1 MTGRDMKKLN
11 AHDIQQYRTILL
23 FTCTI
28 GVWFVFHVSFT
39 NGVLFTPR
47 NLSALAVQ
55 MTVTTILAVGMTWLL
70 VAREI
75 DLSVGATLSLV
86 MVVTFQMFLQGQ
98 GSLLLVI
105 PAVLVLGTIV
115 GILQGAVRVF
125 IGVPSFVVTLA
136 GFSWIRGASYII
148 SDGQTRSGA
157 PDAYYAISNSFIS
170 PGFSVGLVAIMAV
183 YIIFRLLRSRR
194 QMQDSGPAPLSL
206 LLLIAFATVMACV
219 MAWAFYSWRGMP
231 YPVILMAAV
240 VLLSDWISRDT
251 TFGRYIYAIGGNPE
265 AARRSGIPVPVIT
278 LGLFAIMGFLAGVA
292 ATVQGSLLDAAPPNI
307 GELLALSAISAA
319 VIGGTNLFGGYGSIP
334 GTVGGAL
341 LMASIANGLS
351 LAGVNTF
358 YQMVATGLIL
368 VVAVSIDS
376 ITRKR
381 SQERVS

>member
-1 MTGRDMKKLN
+1 MRKLST
-11 AHDIQQYRTILL
+11 HDIQQYRTILL

-28 GVWFVFHVSFT
+28 GVWFVFHVFFT

-194 QMQDSGPAPLSL
+194 QLQDSGPAPLSL
-206 LLLIAFATVMACV
+206 LLLIAFAAVMAGV

-265 AARRSGIPVPVIT
+265 AARRSGIPVLVIT

>member
-1 MTGRDMKKLN
+1 MKKLN

-28 GVWFVFHVSFT
+28 AVWFVFHVFFT

-86 MVVTFQMFLQGQ
+86 MVVTFQMFLQGY

-105 PAVLVLGTIV
+105 PAVLLLGTIV
-115 GILQGAVRVF
+115 GTLQGAVRVF

-170 PGFSVGLVAIMAV
+170 PGLSVALLAIMAA

-194 QMQDSGPAPLSL
+194 QMQDSAPAPLSL
-206 LLLIAFATVMACV
+206 LLLIAFAAVMAGV

-240 VLLSDWISRDT
+240 VLLIDWISRDT

-265 AARRSGIPVPVIT
+265 AARRSGIPVLVIT

>member
-1 MTGRDMKKLN
+1 
-11 AHDIQQYRTILL
+11 
-23 FTCTI
+23 
-28 GVWFVFHVSFT
+28 
-39 NGVLFTPR
+39 
-47 NLSALAVQ
+47 
-55 MTVTTILAVGMTWLL
+55 MTWLL

-86 MVVTFQMFLQGQ
+86 LVVTFQMFADGANA
-98 GSLLLVI
+98 LLIAI
-105 PAVLVLGTIV
+105 PLVLVLGTIV
-115 GILQGAVRVF
+115 GLLQGAVRVF

-136 GFSWIRGASYII
+136 GFSWIRGLSYII
-148 SDGQTRSGA
+148 SDGQTLSGA
-157 PDAYYAISNSFIS
+157 PDAYYTISNGYIP
-170 PGFSVGLVAIMAV
+170 PGLSVGLVALMAV
-183 YIIFRLLRSRR
+183 YIAIRLLRSQR
-194 QMQDSGPAPLSL
+194 QTSGNGSMSSSFIIL
-206 LLLIAFATVMACV
+206 LGFTAVMAGV
-219 MAWAFYSWRGMP
+219 MAWAFHGWRGMP
-231 YPVILMAAV
+231 YPVVLMAAV

-265 AARRSGIPVPVIT
+265 AARRSGIPVPLIT

-358 YQMVATGLIL
+358 YQMIATGIIL

>member
-1 MTGRDMKKLN
+1 MKKLN

-28 GVWFVFHVSFT
+28 GVWFVFHVFFT

-47 NLSALAVQ
+47 NLSALTVQ

-194 QMQDSGPAPLSL
+194 QMQDSGPVRLSL

-251 TFGRYIYAIGGNPE
+251 TFGMYIYAIGGNPE

>member
-1 MTGRDMKKLN
+1 MKKLN

-28 GVWFVFHVSFT
+28 GVWFVFHVFFT

-86 MVVTFQMFLQGQ
+86 MVVTFQMFLQGY

-115 GILQGAVRVF
+115 GTLQGAVRVF

-170 PGFSVGLVAIMAV
+170 PGLSVALVAIMAA
-183 YIIFRLLRSRR
+183 YIIFRLFRSRR
-194 QMQDSGPAPLSL
+194 QMQDSAPAPLSL
-206 LLLIAFATVMACV
+206 LLLIAFAAVMACV

-265 AARRSGIPVPVIT
+265 AARRAGIPVLVIT

-319 VIGGTNLFGGYGSIP
+319 VIGGTNLFGGYGSVP

-358 YQMVATGLIL
+358 YQMIATGIIL

>member
-1 MTGRDMKKLN
+1 MKKLN

-28 GVWFVFHVSFT
+28 GVWFVFHVFFT

-170 PGFSVGLVAIMAV
+170 AGFSVGLVAIMAV

-368 VVAVSIDS
+368 IVAVSIDS

>member
-1 MTGRDMKKLN
+1 MKKLN

-28 GVWFVFHVSFT
+28 GVWFVFHVFFT

-105 PAVLVLGTIV
+105 PVVLVLGTIV

-194 QMQDSGPAPLSL
+194 QMQDSGPVPLSL

>member
-1 MTGRDMKKLN
+1 MKKLN
-11 AHDIQQYRTILL
+11 THDIQQYRTILL

-28 GVWFVFHVSFT
+28 SVWFVFHAFLT

-86 MVVTFQMFLQGQ
+86 MVVTFQLFLQVHS
-98 GSLLLVI
+98 SLLVVI
-105 PAVLVLGTIV
+105 PAVLMLAIIV
-115 GILQGAVRVF
+115 GLLQGAVRVF

-157 PDAYYAISNSFIS
+157 PDAYYAISNSFIP
-170 PGFSVGLVAIMAV
+170 PGISVGLVAVMAA
-183 YIIFRLLRSRR
+183 YIIFRLLRSR
-194 QMQDSGPAPLSL
+194 QHMQGSGAIPLSL
-206 LLLIAFATVMACV
+206 IALITFSTVMACI

-240 VLLSDWISRDT
+240 VFLSDWISRDT
-251 TFGRYIYAIGGNPE
+251 TFGRYIYALGGNPE
-265 AARRSGIPVPVIT
+265 AARRSGIPVRLIT

-358 YQMVATGLIL
+358 YQMIATGIIL

-376 ITRKR
+376 IARKR

>member
-28 GVWFVFHVSFT
+28 GVWFVFHVFFT

>member
-28 GVWFVFHVSFT
+28 GVWFVFHVFFT

-98 GSLLLVI
+98 GSLLFVI

-334 GTVGGAL
+334 GTIGGAL

-358 YQMVATGLIL
+358 YQLVATGLIL

>member
-1 MTGRDMKKLN
+1 MKKLN

-28 GVWFVFHVSFT
+28 GVWFVFHVFFT

-86 MVVTFQMFLQGQ
+86 MVVTFQIFLQGY

-115 GILQGAVRVF
+115 GTLQGAVRVF

-170 PGFSVGLVAIMAV
+170 PGLSVALVAIMAA
-183 YIIFRLLRSRR
+183 YIIFRLFRSRR
-194 QMQDSGPAPLSL
+194 QMQDSAPAPLSL
-206 LLLIAFATVMACV
+206 LLLIAFAAVMAGV

-265 AARRSGIPVPVIT
+265 AARRSGIPVLVIT

>member
-1 MTGRDMKKLN
+1 MRKLST
-11 AHDIQQYRTILL
+11 HDIQQYRTIFL
-23 FTCTI
+23 FACTI
-28 GVWFVFHVSFT
+28 GVWFVFHAFLT
-39 NGVLFTPR
+39 KGVLFTPR
-47 NLSALAVQ
+47 NLSALSVQ

-86 MVVTFQMFLQGQ
+86 MVVTFQMFAD
-98 GSLLLVI
+98 GSNASLAAIPLVL
-105 PAVLVLGTIV
+105 ALGTIV
-115 GILQGAVRVF
+115 GLLQGAVGY
-125 IGVPSFVVTLA
+125 IPPS
-136 GFSWIRGASYII
+136 I
-148 SDGQTRSGA
+148 S
-157 PDAYYAISNSFIS
+157 I
-170 PGFSVGLVAIMAV
+170 GLVALMAV
-183 YIIFRLLRSRR
+183 YIAIRLLRSQR
-194 QMQDSGPAPLSL
+194 QMSSNGSISSSFIML
-206 LLLIAFATVMACV
+206 LGFAVVMAGV

-231 YPVILMAAV
+231 YPVLLMAAV
-240 VLLSDWISRDT
+240 VLFSDWISRDT
-251 TFGRYIYAIGGNPE
+251 TFGRYVYAIGGNPE
-265 AARRSGIPVPVIT
+265 AARRAGIPVHFIT

-358 YQMVATGLIL
+358 YQMIATGIIL
-368 VVAVSIDS
+368 VVAVAIDS

>member
-1 MTGRDMKKLN
+1 
-11 AHDIQQYRTILL
+11 
-23 FTCTI
+23 
-28 GVWFVFHVSFT
+28 
-39 NGVLFTPR
+39 
-47 NLSALAVQ
+47 
-55 MTVTTILAVGMTWLL
+55 
-70 VAREI
+70 
-75 DLSVGATLSLV
+75 
-86 MVVTFQMFLQGQ
+86 
-98 GSLLLVI
+98 
-105 PAVLVLGTIV
+105 
-115 GILQGAVRVF
+115 
-125 IGVPSFVVTLA
+125 
-136 GFSWIRGASYII
+136 
-148 SDGQTRSGA
+148 
-157 PDAYYAISNSFIS
+157 
-170 PGFSVGLVAIMAV
+170 
-183 YIIFRLLRSRR
+183 
-194 QMQDSGPAPLSL
+194 
-206 LLLIAFATVMACV
+206 

>member
-1 MTGRDMKKLN
+1 MKKLN

-23 FTCTI
+23 FICTI

-265 AARRSGIPVPVIT
+265 AARRSGIPVPLIT

>member
-1 MTGRDMKKLN
+1 MKKLN

-28 GVWFVFHVSFT
+28 GVWFVFHVFFT

-194 QMQDSGPAPLSL
+194 QLQDSGPAPLSL
-206 LLLIAFATVMACV
+206 LLLIAFAAVMAGV

-265 AARRSGIPVPVIT
+265 AARRSGIPVLVIT

>member
-1 MTGRDMKKLN
+1 MRKLST
-11 AHDIQQYRTILL
+11 HDIQQYRTILL
-23 FTCTI
+23 FACTI
-28 GVWFVFHVSFT
+28 GVWFVFHAFLT
-39 NGVLFTPR
+39 KGVLFTPR
-47 NLSALAVQ
+47 NLSALSVQ

-86 MVVTFQMFLQGQ
+86 LVVTFQMFADGANA
-98 GSLLLVI
+98 LLAAI
-105 PAVLVLGTIV
+105 PLVLVLGTIV
-115 GILQGAVRVF
+115 GLLQGAVRVF

-136 GFSWIRGASYII
+136 GFSWIRGLSYII
-148 SDGQTRSGA
+148 SDGQTLSGA
-157 PDAYYAISNSFIS
+157 PEAYYTISNGYIP
-170 PGFSVGLVAIMAV
+170 PGLSVGLVALMAV
-183 YIIFRLLRSRR
+183 YIAIRLLRSQR
-194 QMQDSGPAPLSL
+194 QTSGNGSMSSSFIIL
-206 LLLIAFATVMACV
+206 LGFTAVMAGV
-219 MAWAFYSWRGMP
+219 MAWAFYGWRGMP
-231 YPVILMAAV
+231 YPVVLMAAV

-265 AARRSGIPVPVIT
+265 AARRSGIPVPLIT

-381 SQERVS
+381 SQERVA

>member
-1 MTGRDMKKLN
+1 MKKFN
-11 AHDIQQYRTILL
+11 AHDIQQYRTIIL
-23 FTCTI
+23 FACTI
-28 GVWFVFHVSFT
+28 GVWFTFHVFFT

-86 MVVTFQMFLQGQ
+86 MVVTFQMFSQGY

-105 PAVLVLGTIV
+105 PAVLVLGTLV
-115 GILQGAVRVF
+115 GTLQGAVRVF

-157 PDAYYAISNSFIS
+157 PDAYYAISNSVIS
-170 PGFSVGLVAIMAV
+170 PGLSVALMAIMAA
-183 YIIFRLLRSRR
+183 YIIFRLFRSRR
-194 QMQDSGPAPLSL
+194 QMQDSAPAPLSL
-206 LLLIAFATVMACV
+206 LLLIAFAAVMACV

-231 YPVILMAAV
+231 YPVILMAAI

-265 AARRSGIPVPVIT
+265 AARRSGIPVLVIT

-368 VVAVSIDS
+368 IVAVSIDS
-376 ITRKR
+376 FTRKR